1 MFNKEKVKLG
11 IAPIAWTND
20 DMPDLG
26 KENTFEQC
34 VSEMALAGFTGS
46 EVGNKYPRDTE
57 ALKKALQLRGMEI
70 CNQWFSCFLLTKPLE
85 EVEREFR
92 NQLSYLKTMG
102 AKIIGV
108 SEQSYSVQGMVDTP
122 IFGHK
127 YVMSDE
133 EWEVFCKGLN
143 RLGKIAK
150 EEYGISLTFHHHMGT
165 VVQDEA
171 EVDRMMEN
179 TDSEYV
185 SLLFDTGHFAYCG
198 VNPLKMVKK
207 YTGRIKHVHL
217 KDIRKEV
224 VEKVKAEKLSFL
236 DGVRLGTFTVPGDGC
251 IDFDPIFKVLE
262 VSGYEGY
269 MLVEAEQDPAKANPL
284 EYAIKARKYIA
295 EKTGL

>member
-1 MFNKEKVKLG
+1 MYNKEKVKLG

-85 EVEREFR
+85 EVEQEFR

-127 YVMSDE
+127 YVMNDE

>member
-57 ALKKALQLRGMEI
+57 ALKKALQLRRMEI

-108 SEQSYSVQGMVDTP
+108 SEQSHSVQGMVDTP

-127 YVMSDE
+127 YVMNDK

-198 VNPLKMVKK
+198 VSPLKMVKK

-224 VEKVKAEKLSFL
+224 VEKVKAENLSFL

-284 EYAIKARKYIA
+284 EYAMKARKYIA
-295 EKTGL
+295 DKTGL

>member
-179 TDSEYV
+179 TDSKYV

-198 VNPLKMVKK
+198 VSPLKMVKK

-269 MLVEAEQDPAKANPL
+269 MMVEAEQDPAKANPL